1 MGQSSRDPCNSNV
14 EATVYASQ
22 HQEEGNIAGSES
34 NSCSSD
40 DVTDHTKGE
49 RNDQV
54 AVSLLTAITADGDT
68 HSAESSKDVWRSD
81 EKQRVDLVV
90 AKGLDKGG
98 DEGGNSCGAGL
109 GDDDASKKPDFVVG
123 DGHPKAREERASL
136 SVIVA
141 VTVAKSKGGNALL
154 FL

>member
-1 MGQSSRDPCNSNV
+1 M
-14 EATVYASQ
+14 T
-22 HQEEGNIAGSES
+22 
-34 NSCSSD
+34 
-40 DVTDHTKGE
+40 
-49 RNDQV
+49 
-54 AVSLLTAITADGDT
+54 VSLLTAITADGDT
-68 HSAESSKDVWRSD
+68 HSAESSKDVWGSD

-90 AKGLDKGG
+90 AKGLDEGG
-98 DEGGNSCGAGL
+98 DEGSNSCSAGL

-123 DGHPKAREERASL
+123 DGHFEAREERASL